1 MHRHQ
6 YKGRKLGREAGPRRA
21 LLRNLTTSVILHE
34 RVTTTLAKA
43 KEVAP
48 HVEKM
53 ITLAKDGSLPAQR
66 RLGAFLY
73 DTGAISKLL
82 KETAQTYKDRQGGYT
97 RVMQLGPRVGDGAQM
112 AIIELVDYTP
122 TPKKVK
128 KTAKAEGAE
137 GDKSTTQVMER
148 PAHEMPQATAP
159 SADAR
164 PTKQSDRKQTNLNR
178 RTGSN

>member
-48 HVEKM
+48 HVERM

-73 DTGAISKLL
+73 DSGAISKLL

-97 RVMQLGPRVGDGAQM
+97 RVLHLGPRNGDGAEM
-112 AIIELVDYTP
+112 ALIELVDYQP
-122 TPKKVK
+122 KPKKVK
-128 KTAKAEGAE
+128 KAAGKPETEGEKA
-137 GDKSTTQVMER
+137 TTQVVER
-148 PAHEMPQATAP
+148 PAHELPQP
-159 SADAR
+159 STEAK

>member
-21 LLRNLTTSVILHE
+21 LIRNLTTSVILHE

-48 HVEKM
+48 HVERM

-82 KETAQTYKDRQGGYT
+82 KETAQTYKERQGGYT
-97 RVMQLGPRVGDGAQM
+97 RVLHLGPRNGDGAQM
-112 AIIELVDYTP
+112 AVIELVDYTP
-122 TPKKVK
+122 APKKVK
-128 KTAKAEGAE
+128 KAAKPQTAEGE
-137 GDKSTTQVMER
+137 KTTTQVMDR
-148 PAHEMPQATAP
+148 PSHELP
-159 SADAR
+159 SPSTDAK

-178 RTGSN
+178 RSGSN